1 MKKTK
6 ILIALFV
13 ILLGGCIFGAVKMLM
28 LTKNQKIEDFKI
40 ETVNGYDAAVMN
52 DILLDVDYDFDFYE
66 SNLQYYNGKIVSQE
80 FSKKI
85 RIFSEYE
92 EQLYLSEDRFFALHV
107 DDGYGVFEGNEIV
120 RWIDT
125 VVPGN
130 IENRNSF
137 CEDILVKDSENVY
150 LFDKKGFLCTID
162 IEELNGLYKLSGE
175 KKTYVANFVVPNEV
189 DVIVGAGLGDISTVA
204 GVGDITN
211 EGYTLYLYAID
222 RETGVILNRD
232 AVKKERKVA
241 DNAIVGGDLISIDL
255 AAYNK
260 SMDVVTIMDAA
271 GHQDMYFIE
280 WDTNTMECEATEY
293 DVSKLLGDDNKICG
307 MFDLEYKDGVTYIC
321 YAEGVTN
328 EVIENEEWARRNIAD
343 IQSVGFYSYENS
355 VGVDFNGVA
364 IIAIEDNT
372 VIYKGYLSSE
382 SYKGRDDIGA
392 IIAEIRMIAS

>member
-52 DILLDVDYDFDFYE
+52 DILLDVDYNFNFYE

-80 FSKKI
+80 FNKKI

-92 EQLYLSEDRFFALHV
+92 EQLYLSEDRFFALHG

-120 RWIDT
+120 RWIGT
-125 VVPGN
+125 IVPGN
-130 IENRNSF
+130 IQERNSF

-150 LFDKKGFLCTID
+150 LFDEKGFLCTIA
-162 IEELNGLYKLSGE
+162 IEELNGLYKLTTQ

-189 DVIVGAGLGDISTVA
+189 DVIVGARLGDISTVA

-211 EGYTLYLYAID
+211 EGYTLYIYAID

-232 AVKKERKVA
+232 AIKKERKVA
-241 DNAIVGGDLISIDL
+241 DSAIVGGDLMFV
-255 AAYNK
+255 NN
-260 SMDVVTIMDAA
+260 MDVVTIMDAA
-271 GHQDMYFIE
+271 GQQDMYFIE
-280 WDTNTMECEATEY
+280 WDTNTMECEVTEY
-293 DVSKLLGDDNKICG
+293 DVSKLLGDENKICG
-307 MFDLEYKDGVTYIC
+307 MFDLECKDGITYIC
-321 YAEGVTN
+321 YAEGVTG

-343 IQSVGFYSYENS
+343 IQSVGFYSYENR
-355 VGVDFNGVA
+355 VGVDFSGVA
-364 IIAIEDNT
+364 IIAIEDNA

-382 SYKGRDDIGA
+382 SYKGRADIDA
-392 IIAEIRMIAS
+392 IITRIRMIAS

>member
-6 ILIALFV
+6 ILIALFI
-13 ILLGGCIFGAVKMLM
+13 ILIGGCIFGAVKMLM
-28 LTKNQKIEDFKI
+28 LTKNQKIEDFKL
-40 ETVNGYDAAVMN
+40 ETVTGYDAAVMN
-52 DILLDVDYDFDFYE
+52 DILLDVDYNFNFYE

-80 FSKKI
+80 FNKKI

-130 IENRNSF
+130 IQERNSF

-150 LFDKKGFLCTID
+150 LFDKKGFLCTLD
-162 IEELNGLYKLSGE
+162 IEELNGLYKLSGQ
-175 KKTYVANFVVPNEV
+175 KKTYVANFVVPKEAE
-189 DVIVGAGLGDISTVA
+189 VIVGARLGEISTVA
-204 GVGDITN
+204 GVGDITA

-232 AVKKERKVA
+232 AIKKERKVA
-241 DNAIVGGDLISIDL
+241 DSTIVGGDLMFV
-255 AAYNK
+255 NN
-260 SMDVVTIMDAA
+260 MDVVTIMDAA
-271 GHQDMYFIE
+271 GQQDMYFIE
-280 WDTNTMECEATEY
+280 WDSNTMECTVSEY
-293 DVSKLLGDDNKICG
+293 DVSKLLGDENKICG
-307 MFDLEYKDGVTYIC
+307 MFDLECKNGITYIC
-321 YAEGVTN
+321 YAEGVTG
-328 EVIENEEWARRNIAD
+328 EVIENEEWARRNIAS
-343 IQSVGFYSYENS
+343 IQSVGYYSYENR

-364 IIAIEDNT
+364 IIAIEDNA

-382 SYKGRDDIGA
+382 SYKGRADIDA
-392 IIAEIRMIAS
+392 IITRIRMIAS